1 MAEDGHPVAAARQR
15 LDKWLFFSRLVKSR
29 TLAQDYIRSGQI
41 RVNGE
46 RVNASSVQIKI
57 GDRIEGTLSSRDIV
71 VVMRDGGVRRG
82 PAEEARRLYDDFSP
96 PPGETK
102 RLSPLEQA
110 VRAPGTGR
118 PTKKERRA
126 VDRLT
131 SEDD

>member
-1 MAEDGHPVAAARQR
+1 MAEEGHPVAAARQR
-15 LDKWLFFSRLVKSR
+15 LDKWLFFTRLVKSR

-46 RVNASSVQIKI
+46 RVTSSSAQVKI
-57 GDRIEGTLSSRDIV
+57 GDRIEATLASRDIV
-71 VVMRDGGVRRG
+71 VVMRDGGFRRG
-82 PAEEARRLYDDFSP
+82 PSEEARRLYEDFSP

-102 RLSPLEQA
+102 RLRPLEQA
-110 VRAPGTGR
+110 LRTPGTGR

-126 VDRLT
+126 VDRLK